1 MSKVRKWTRISRISV
16 SDLCGPGNPNPK
28 QRPWASARSAVSKCR
43 RNGRG
48 DRHRIGVPRR
58 AASIFFT
65 LSAGAAES
73 SARLNELP
81 SYSARPR
88 RAHALGGRGR
98 GGLRLCELQ
107 SARRPRV
114 IVIATDPSSARRRP
128 RVIVIAIDPSSARRR
143 LHNSGEATS
152 ASLRCALKCAAK
164 LRHASLVLFLLLE
177 EMTG

>member
-48 DRHRIGVPRR
+48 DRHRIGVHR
-58 AASIFFT
+58 ASLFFA
-65 LSAGAAES
+65 LSAGAAEA